1 LRVRPPRP
9 RLPLR
14 PRQTRQ
20 SRFLPPLS
28 GGLTR
33 RLRLLLPH
41 RLPQRLQPHLRLLRL
56 QLLRRLCLQP
66 PW

>member
-1 LRVRPPRP
+1 LRARPPRP

-28 GGLTR
+28 GGLTQ
-33 RLRLLLPH
+33 RLRLLL
-41 RLPQRLQPHLRLLRL
+41 PHLRLLRL